1 MNFWENLCIIKIS
14 VPCADY
20 EIDNYL
26 HTFSF
31 KEGWKSE
38 ATEDVILDRK
48 YGIGG
53 EGDWSYRGF
62 LFLPFFCV
70 FLKGVRRRRRRPWQK

>member
-53 EGDWSYRGF
+53 GGGLE
-62 LFLPFFCV
+62 L
-70 FLKGVRRRRRRPWQK
+70 

>member
-38 ATEDVILDRK
+38 ATEDVILARK

-53 EGDWSYRGF
+53 GLE
-62 LFLPFFCV
+62 L
-70 FLKGVRRRRRRPWQK
+70 